1 MTAIQHP
8 FSRVLLPLNADQLSI
23 SSVEYAAKLGE
34 LYGVTLTLL
43 FVHEFAGHNAGPGF
57 AVESTEQTAQ
67 RINQLVE
74 TEINP
79 LLGGTP
85 VDQVLIRTGK
95 PADEIIAAADEL
107 DADLVVMG
115 TRGKTGLQ
123 HMIMGSVTEKV
134 VHLINRPVLAVPV
147 R

>member
-1 MTAIQHP
+1 M
-8 FSRVLLPLNADQLSI
+8 
-23 SSVEYAAKLGE
+23 
-34 LYGVTLTLL
+34 
-43 FVHEFAGHNAGPGF
+43 
-57 AVESTEQTAQ
+57 ESTEQTAQ

-74 TEINP
+74 TEIIP

-95 PADEIIAAADEL
+95 PADEIITAADEL